1 MIWAFFF
8 LAGLLFTKYYT
19 EATLRGLRAKTRGDQ
34 KTLADA
40 RQALAA
46 AQEKR
51 ASVEKEE
58 KTFKTRLDKL
68 QAIITD
74 MEVEIQESVV
84 RVQKGLPLG
93 VEMAE
98 EEKEG

>member
-1 MIWAFFF
+1 MIWAFLF

-19 EATLRGLRAKTRGDQ
+19 ETTLRNLRAKTREDQ
-34 KTLADA
+34 KNLADA
-40 RQALAA
+40 RQTLAA
-46 AQEKR
+46 AHQKR
-51 ASVEKEE
+51 AEVEKEE
-58 KTFKTRLDKL
+58 KAFKTRLDKL

-74 MEVEIQESVV
+74 MEAEIHESVV

-93 VEMAE
+93 VEAAG

>member
-19 EATLRGLRAKTRGDQ
+19 EAALRSLRTKTRGDQ
-34 KTLADA
+34 KSLADA
-40 RQALAA
+40 RQTLAA
-46 AQEKR
+46 AREKR
-51 ASVEKEE
+51 AAIEKEE
-58 KTFKTRLDKL
+58 KELKTRLDRL

-74 MEVEIQESVV
+74 MEVEIQESAV

-93 VEMAE
+93 VEMDG